1 MSLKV
6 IASPNLG
13 RKLVEDLKGEL
24 EERFD
29 ANVILLFLTNSAKN
43 DSKRVVNLLKEK
55 FPEAKMAGCTVEAY
69 MTREAVWSRG
79 VALLL
84 IDSSKVEIAHTSG
97 KNTENVFSRLNK
109 TVKARKKVVMFPL
122 VYIPNRIN
130 VAKLLTLDRFYYRK
144 FRKAKSV
151 EERKEVLQEYS
162 RVLESKSIYPANV
175 ALRQLEGEVAGI
187 NLMPLS
193 GGFRTPSLFVNFKE
207 CHRCCI
213 CLGIRGNVRIHYHDV
228 FPERGKSYEET
239 AEILKEY
246 FGKAEFVETV
256 SGRIAIGEVNGKT
269 VVEFLKERI
278 HTRDV
283 EENDLEKGSVP
294 MVSPYGLTFVS
305 KETYGCSMLGLQS
318 YPVNLYPSIFDLEN
332 FYESAIYTSE
342 MFKGGVHGY
351 YPLLEKAKKVSSF
364 KFFAIDYN
372 AIPMFSKK
380 LHSIRNYAS
389 ELYEGDFLGVFASN
403 PSVEKSTFDRKY
415 LTEIEKGLCFNGT
428 GTSFMVEVPD

>member
-144 FRKAKSV
+144 FRKANSV
-151 EERKEVLQEYS
+151 EEKKEVLREYS

-175 ALRQLEGEVAGI
+175 ALRQLEGEVAGV

-318 YPVNLYPSIFDLEN
+318 YPVNIYPSIFNLEN
-332 FYESAIYTSE
+332 FYEKAIYTSE
-342 MFKGGVHGY
+342 IFRGGISNFY
-351 YPLLEKAKKVSSF
+351 NLFDRINMDKF
-364 KFFAIDYN
+364 IFFALDSNI
-372 AIPMFSKK
+372 IPMFSKK
-380 LHSIRNYAS
+380 IHLIRAHINSLTDEDY
-389 ELYEGDFLGVFASN
+389 LGIFTSF
-403 PSVEKSTFDRKY
+403 PSYKSTNIKRKY
-415 LTEIEKGLCFNGT
+415 LTEIERGLCFNGT